1 MMKIIKKLLK
11 YLLLLIILLALTSSL
26 WLKIIPQKY
35 LSPFVGK
42 SSIVDNVICNFSTK
56 ISGESMNPIITPG
69 TSVDLNRCFK
79 ENDLTK
85 NTIVMYLDNSDFRF
99 GIIRHV
105 LTLDPPVYKI
115 SDEKAPE
122 LLHDIIK
129 EEIVGIT
136 HNIDV
141 SKTKY
146 ETKQKTESF
155 IFNPDE
161 YLFNLYL
168 GKIPRGYG
176 IEMAEVEE
184 TTQFIKDKDKFCSVT
199 SPKKKLLHVDTEII
213 DSKTNK
219 VVTSAKDVILNVNSK
234 PNIDCT
240 DFGSDQGMLNLNPG
254 NYQYKFSMNH
264 QVLKNIPFIVN

>member
-1 MMKIIKKLLK
+1 MRVIKKLLK

-26 WLKIIPQKY
+26 WIKVVPQKY

-42 SSIVDNVICNFSTK
+42 FPVVDNVICNFSTK

-69 TSVDLNRCFK
+69 TSVNLNRCFK
-79 ENDLTK
+79 ENDLNQDT
-85 NTIVMYLDNSDFRF
+85 VVLYLDNSNFRF

-105 LTLDPPVYKI
+105 LTLNPPVYKI

-129 EEIVGIT
+129 EEIIGVT

-146 ETKQKTESF
+146 KTKQETESF
-155 IFNPDE
+155 ILNADE

-168 GKIPRGYG
+168 GKIPKGYG
-176 IEMAEVEE
+176 IEMAEVEK
-184 TTQFIKDKDKFCSVT
+184 TSQFIKDKDKFCSVI
-199 SPKKKLLHVDTEII
+199 SPKKNLLHVDTEII

-219 VVTSAKDVILNVNSK
+219 VVTSAKDIILNINSK

-240 DFGSDQGMLNLNPG
+240 DFGSDQGMLNLESG
-254 NYQYKFSMNH
+254 NYQYRFLLNH
-264 QVLKNIPFIVN
+264 QVLKDISFTIN